1 MASFALSRKLNSV
14 DENDIQ
20 TYHDFTRGRPEPVTD
35 NDRETGS
42 RRERQVGLWFWAVE

>member
-14 DENDIQ
+14 DEDDTQ
-20 TYHDFTRGRPEPVTD
+20 TYHDFTRGHSDPVTD
-35 NDRETGS
+35 KDRETGP